1 VVVRNDRFNQSANAD
16 GFKRRTELG
25 HGPSRKCLKS
35 RGKNSNRPGQS
46 EP

>member
-1 VVVRNDRFNQSANAD
+1 MVVRNDRFNQSANAD

-25 HGPSRKCLKS
+25 HGPNGNRLKS
-35 RGKNSNRPGQS
+35 RGKNSNRLGQS